1 MCTFAEF
8 IHDQIIKYK
17 KSDVIAIKYYLK
29 GNKDCISVKFSRQSM
44 MQASIAKYFM
54 DFVETRKVSDP
65 DEVNE
70 FCKIRFTAWA
80 RLKVD
85 GSDSQRNSIEA
96 RYGRDILEWVDL
108 VDSGDEKANYELR
121 ICTQLFVAMKRA
133 RMLGELQE
141 KSRKFRELS
150 IVEHP
155 APELSDQKKQELIDK
170 WHPEMVFDNTTLPS
184 KVIAHTFFNYGIV
197 FMGFGEISK
206 GGKYR
211 YQFDI

>member
-1 MCTFAEF
+1 MCTFVEF
-8 IHDQIIKYK
+8 MHDQIIKYK
-17 KSDVIAIKYYLK
+17 KNDIIAIKYYLK
-29 GNKDCISVKFSRQSM
+29 GHKDCLLVKFSRQSM
-44 MQASIAKYFM
+44 MEASVAKHFV

-121 ICTQLFVAMKRA
+121 ICTQL
-133 RMLGELQE
+133 
-141 KSRKFRELS
+141 
-150 IVEHP
+150 
-155 APELSDQKKQELIDK
+155 D
-170 WHPEMVFDNTTLPS
+170 TS
-184 KVIAHTFFNYGIV
+184 KNRLFSA
-197 FMGFGEISK
+197 
-206 GGKYR
+206 
-211 YQFDI
+211 